1 MLNDVSVA
9 GRQVE
14 RAASNKIKLR
24 VPKQGNVRPQATVP
38 IELRDSQVRYL
49 KEREG
54 LYYYLS
60 IRGHLETRGSNMII
74 VAEDVI
80 AHGFTKAMKD
90 ALPKS

>member
-9 GRQVE
+9 GRQVD
-14 RAASNKIKLR
+14 RVASNKIKLR
-24 VPKQGNVRPQATVP
+24 VPKQGSVRPQATVP

-49 KEREG
+49 DEREG

-60 IRGHLETRGSNMII
+60 IRGHLETRGNTMVV
-74 VAEDVI
+74 VAEDVV

-90 ALPKS
+90 ALPQS